1 MCQFLLDLDY
11 FFCIG
16 SRFQDAPYFKVSRF
30 FRAWHSLE
38 KAQVYEA
45 FDSRVHSALESAFVC
60 ARRQEGYEQF
70 AHLVL
75 SDRAFPS
82 IEMRGLELVESL
94 AQEDAEHRCVIAEMV
109 APCQSGQH
117 YRLTIVVFDGW
128 LMQIGL
134 AIL

>member
-1 MCQFLLDLDY
+1 M
-11 FFCIG
+11 FFRID

-45 FDSRVHSALESAFVC
+45 FNSRVHSALESAFVC

-75 SDRAFPS
+75 SDHAFPS
-82 IEMRGLELVESL
+82 IEMGGLELVEPL
-94 AQEDAEHRCVIAEMV
+94 AQEDAEQRCLIAEMV
-109 APCQSGQH
+109 APCQPGQH
-117 YRLTIVVFDGW
+117 YPLTPVVFDAC
-128 LMQIGL
+128 LMPIAL
-134 AIL
+134 ALLFIHP

>member
-1 MCQFLLDLDY
+1 MCKFLLYLAY
-11 FFCIG
+11 FFRVD

-60 ARRQEGYEQF
+60 ARRQERYEQF

-82 IEMRGLELVESL
+82 IDMGGLQLL
-94 AQEDAEHRCVIAEMV
+94 DPLPPHDAH
-109 APCQSGQH
+109 
-117 YRLTIVVFDGW
+117 
-128 LMQIGL
+128 
-134 AIL
+134 